1 MSDYSYTNKGEK
13 MIVDLLRKRCSI
25 RNFKQSVI
33 PQEAIDYIIEAGRL
47 SPSGGNEQPWVFGII
62 DDKDLIGKIAV
73 AAYNQKWIGL
83 APLVIVLCTTIVE
96 DERGARN
103 IQVARFPEL
112 RNEILNMNKELY
124 SKLNSE
130 EHQSKIAGTNM
141 VLAALEH
148 GIYSTWVSYFNVNE
162 VSNLLNLPFLY
173 IPSEILVFG
182 YPEDEIKPTNKKRK
196 EEIIFINSYKK
207 GSK

>member
-1 MSDYSYTNKGEK
+1 MT
-13 MIVDLLRKRCSI
+13 
-25 RNFKQSVI
+25 I
-33 PQEAIDYIIEAGRL
+33 PQDTIDYIIEAGRL
-47 SPSGGNEQPWVFGII
+47 SPSGGNEQPWVFGIVN
-62 DDKDLIGKIAV
+62 DNELINKIAI
-73 AAYNQKWIGL
+73 AAYNQKWISS

-103 IQVARFPEL
+103 IQVSRFPKFK
-112 RNEILNMNKELY
+112 NEILNMSKQLY

-130 EHQSKIAGTNM
+130 EHQSKIPGTNM

-162 VSNLLNLPFLY
+162 VAGLLNLPPLY
-173 IPSEILVFG
+173 IPSEILVLG
-182 YPEDEIKPTNKKRK
+182 YPEGEIKPKIKKKK

-207 GSK
+207 DDPSDYI

>member
-1 MSDYSYTNKGEK
+1 
-13 MIVDLLRKRCSI
+13 MIVDLLKKRCSI
-25 RNFKQSVI
+25 RKFKQMTI
-33 PQEAIDYIIEAGRL
+33 PQDTIDYIIEAGRL
-47 SPSGGNEQPWVFGII
+47 SPSGGNEQPWVFGIVN
-62 DDKDLIGKIAV
+62 DNELINKIAI
-73 AAYNQKWIGL
+73 AAYNQKWISS

-103 IQVARFPEL
+103 IQVSRFPKFK
-112 RNEILNMNKELY
+112 NEILNMSKQLY

-130 EHQSKIAGTNM
+130 EHQSKIPGTNM

-162 VSNLLNLPFLY
+162 VAGLLNLPPLY
-173 IPSEILVFG
+173 IPSEILVLG
-182 YPEDEIKPTNKKRK
+182 YPEGEIKPKIKKKK

-207 GSK
+207 DDPSDYI